1 MNQRATLCTALL
13 LCWLFI
19 ILPRV
24 QGSPLKRN
32 IRCRC
37 IKSHDVIPNVKSL
50 QKLEV
55 IPESSSCPHTEII
68 ATVKRTQEQRCLN
81 PNSKQIQDLLK
92 LINKKRSKETSNG
105 K

>member
-1 MNQRATLCTALL
+1 MNLSATLRTALL
-13 LCWLFI
+13 LCWLLV

-24 QGSPLKRN
+24 QGSPLSRN
-32 IRCRC
+32 VRCRC
-37 IKSHDVIPNVKSL
+37 IKYHGTIPNVKSL

-68 ATVKRTQEQRCLN
+68 ATMKKGQEQRCLN

-92 LINKKRSKETSNG
+92 LINKKRSKETSNQ